1 MAVRIGVPRERATGE
16 TRVATVPAVAEK
28 FAALGAEVLLERGAG
43 ALSHV
48 RDEEYTTVTLVDDP
62 AEVFAADVV
71 LKVDPPTPAEVG
83 LMSRGTVLIGLLQ
96 PYTATESVAALR
108 DGGITGLALEL
119 LPRTTRAQSMDALTS
134 QASIAGYKAGLM
146 AASLA
151 GRYYPMLM
159 TPAGTL
165 RPAKVVG
172 LGVGVAGLQA
182 IAMARRLGAMVEA
195 YDVRAVTA
203 EQVQSLGARFIDTG
217 IDAEVE
223 GGYARELTDE
233 EKAKAKE
240 IVDSHIIAADAVI
253 TTAAV
258 PGRPSPKLVTAD
270 VVEKMRSGAV
280 IVDMAAEGGGNCE
293 LTRPGE
299 QYQAPN
305 GVIVYGPLN
314 IPAMLPIHASD
325 QYARNLMHF
334 LTPFIV
340 DGELKLDWEDEILAG
355 SVLTR
360 DGAIVNQTIKE
371 RIEGPS
377 APTPAAEAEAASR
390 PAVEKDDDGEDAAD
404 GSARPDE
411 GGAS

>member
-159 TPAGTL
+159 TPAGHLHRRQDAAFVLGMMKDPQAVEPLCLALHNPDPLL
-165 RPAKVVG
+165 RLIV
-172 LGVGVAGLQA
+172 
-182 IAMARRLGAMVEA
+182 VEA
-195 YDVRAVTA
+195 
-203 EQVQSLGARFIDTG
+203 LGKIG
-217 IDAEVE
+217 DA
-223 GGYARELTDE
+223 A
-233 EKAKAKE
+233 
-240 IVDSHIIAADAVI
+240 AADALRRATGDVDRSV
-253 TTAAV
+253 AAAAHK
-258 PGRPSPKLVTAD
+258 SLK
-270 VVEKMRSGAV
+270 KMG
-280 IVDMAAEGGGNCE
+280 
-293 LTRPGE
+293 
-299 QYQAPN
+299 
-305 GVIVYGPLN
+305 
-314 IPAMLPIHASD
+314 MLP
-325 QYARNLMHF
+325 R
-334 LTPFIV
+334 
-340 DGELKLDWEDEILAG
+340 
-355 SVLTR
+355 
-360 DGAIVNQTIKE
+360 
-371 RIEGPS
+371 EG
-377 APTPAAEAEAASR
+377 
-390 PAVEKDDDGEDAAD
+390 
-404 GSARPDE
+404 
-411 GGAS
+411 